1 MKKKIFSSL
10 LCSVIMLNSYS
21 VLADEVA
28 VTTSEPVVTT
38 EVVAQTPDVVI
49 AIEKQVVTSVEEN
62 GSKSIDLSTTS
73 EPTSSTTTISDSTT
87 SSTENVTEIVKED
100 SKPTTVVNNDNYVG
114 THNYSYT
121 GPKLEN
127 IDQISQTTETE
138 TTTTGQTTSTI
149 EVAKQYD
156 VILET
161 TEEASVGTLTPLGVA
176 DESKPV
182 GLLEYLHRLPNTSSK
197 IMKLSVLSG
206 TFVISG
212 LIIGLLY
219 KFSRKIFG

>member
-21 VLADEVA
+21 VLADEIA

-49 AIEKQVVTSVEEN
+49 AIEEQVVTSVEEN
-62 GSKSIDLSTTS
+62 GSKLIDLSTTS
-73 EPTSSTTTISDSTT
+73 EPTTSTTTTSDTTT
-87 SSTENVTEIVKED
+87 SSTENVTEIVKDD

-114 THNYSYT
+114 THDYSYV

-138 TTTTGQTTSTI
+138 TTTTSQTTASS
-149 EVAKQYD
+149 EVVKQFD
-156 VILET
+156 MILET
-161 TEEASVGTLTPLGVA
+161 TEEPSVGTLTPLGVT
-176 DESKPV
+176 DETKPV
-182 GLLEYLHRLPNTSSK
+182 GLLEYLHGLPNTSSK
-197 IMKLSVLSG
+197 VMKLSVLSG
-206 TFVISG
+206 TVVMSG

>member
-49 AIEKQVVTSVEEN
+49 SIEEQVVTSVEEN
-62 GSKSIDLSTTS
+62 GSKLIDLSTTS
-73 EPTSSTTTISDSTT
+73 EPTTSTTTTSDTT
-87 SSTENVTEIVKED
+87 TISTENVTEIVKDD

-114 THNYSYT
+114 THNYSYA
-121 GPKLEN
+121 GLKLEN

-138 TTTTGQTTSTI
+138 TTTTGKTISTTEI
-149 EVAKQYD
+149 AKQYD

-161 TEEASVGTLTPLGVA
+161 TEEA
-176 DESKPV
+176 ESKPI

-197 IMKLSVLSG
+197 VMKLSVLSG

>member
-1 MKKKIFSSL
+1 
-10 LCSVIMLNSYS
+10 MLNSYS
-21 VLADEVA
+21 VLADEIA

-49 AIEKQVVTSVEEN
+49 AIEEQVVTSVEEN
-62 GSKSIDLSTTS
+62 GSKLIDLSTTS
-73 EPTSSTTTISDSTT
+73 EPTTSTTTTSDTTT
-87 SSTENVTEIVKED
+87 SSTENVTEIVKDD

-114 THNYSYT
+114 THNYSYV

-138 TTTTGQTTSTI
+138 TTTTSQTTASS
-149 EVAKQYD
+149 EVVKQFD
-156 VILET
+156 MILDT
-161 TEEASVGTLTPLGVA
+161 TEEPSVGTLTPLGVT
-176 DESKPV
+176 DETKPV

-197 IMKLSVLSG
+197 VMKLSVLSG
-206 TFVISG
+206 TVVMSG

>member
-21 VLADEVA
+21 VLADEVV

-49 AIEKQVVTSVEEN
+49 AIEEQVVTSVEEN
-62 GSKSIDLSTTS
+62 GSKLIDLSTTS
-73 EPTSSTTTISDSTT
+73 EPTTTTTSDTTT
-87 SSTENVTEIVKED
+87 SSTENVTEIVKDD

-138 TTTTGQTTSTI
+138 TTTTGQTTSTTEI
-149 EVAKQYD
+149 AKQYD

-197 IMKLSVLSG
+197 VMKLSVLSG

>member
-10 LCSVIMLNSYS
+10 LCSIIMLNSYS

-38 EVVAQTPDVVI
+38 EVVAQTPDVVV
-49 AIEKQVVTSVEEN
+49 AIEEQVVTSVEEN

-73 EPTSSTTTISDSTT
+73 EPTTSTTTTSDTT
-87 SSTENVTEIVKED
+87 ISSTENVTKIVKDD

-114 THNYSYT
+114 THNYSYV

-138 TTTTGQTTSTI
+138 TTTTGQTTSTTEI
-149 EVAKQYD
+149 VKQYD

-197 IMKLSVLSG
+197 VMKLSVLSG

>member
-1 MKKKIFSSL
+1 
-10 LCSVIMLNSYS
+10 MLNSYS

-28 VTTSEPVVTT
+28 VTTAEPVVTT

-49 AIEKQVVTSVEEN
+49 AIEEKVVTSVDEK

-73 EPTSSTTTISDSTT
+73 EPTTSTTTTSDTTT
-87 SSTENVTEIVKED
+87 SSTENTTEVVND
-100 SKPTTVVNNDNYVG
+100 KPTTGVNNDNYGG
-114 THNYSYT
+114 THNYSYA
-121 GPKLEN
+121 GPKLYEN
-127 IDQISQTTETE
+127 IDQISQITESETPTTSQITSTTE
-138 TTTTGQTTSTI
+138 I
-149 EVAKQYD
+149 AKQYD

-161 TEEASVGTLTPLGVA
+161 TGEPSVGTLTPLGVA

-197 IMKLSVLSG
+197 VMKLSVLSG

>member
-38 EVVAQTPDVVI
+38 EVVVQTPDVVI
-49 AIEKQVVTSVEEN
+49 AIEEKVVTSVEEN
-62 GSKSIDLSTTS
+62 GSKLIDLSTTS
-73 EPTSSTTTISDSTT
+73 EPTTSTTTTSDTTT
-87 SSTENVTEIVKED
+87 SSTENVTEIVNYD

-114 THNYSYT
+114 THNYSYA

-138 TTTTGQTTSTI
+138 TTTTGQTISTTEI
-149 EVAKQYD
+149 AKQYD

-197 IMKLSVLSG
+197 VMKLSVLSG

>member
-1 MKKKIFSSL
+1 
-10 LCSVIMLNSYS
+10 MLNSYS

-49 AIEKQVVTSVEEN
+49 AIEEKVVTSVDEK

-73 EPTSSTTTISDSTT
+73 EPTTSTTTTSDTTT
-87 SSTENVTEIVKED
+87 SSTESTTDVVND
-100 SKPTTVVNNDNYVG
+100 KPTTVVNNDNYGG
-114 THNYSYT
+114 THNYSYA
-121 GPKLEN
+121 GPKLYEN
-127 IDQISQTTETE
+127 IDQISQTTESE
-138 TTTTGQTTSTI
+138 TTTTSQIISTTEI
-149 EVAKQYD
+149 AKQYD

-197 IMKLSVLSG
+197 VMKLSVLSG

>member
-1 MKKKIFSSL
+1 
-10 LCSVIMLNSYS
+10 MLNSYS
-21 VLADEVA
+21 VLADEIA

-49 AIEKQVVTSVEEN
+49 AIEEQVVTSVEEN
-62 GSKSIDLSTTS
+62 GSKLIDLSTTS
-73 EPTSSTTTISDSTT
+73 EPTTSTTTTSDTTT
-87 SSTENVTEIVKED
+87 SSTENVTEIVKDD

-138 TTTTGQTTSTI
+138 TTTTGQTTSTTEI
-149 EVAKQYD
+149 AKQYD

-161 TEEASVGTLTPLGVA
+161 TEEASVGTLTPLGLV

-197 IMKLSVLSG
+197 VMKLNVLLG

>member
-49 AIEKQVVTSVEEN
+49 AIEEQVVTSVEEN
-62 GSKSIDLSTTS
+62 GSKLIDLSTTS
-73 EPTSSTTTISDSTT
+73 EPTTSTTTTSDTTT
-87 SSTENVTEIVKED
+87 SSTENVTEIVKYD

-138 TTTTGQTTSTI
+138 TTTTGQTISTTEI
-149 EVAKQYD
+149 AKQYD

-197 IMKLSVLSG
+197 VMKLSVLSG

>member
-21 VLADEVA
+21 VLADEIA

-49 AIEKQVVTSVEEN
+49 AIEEQVVTSVEEN
-62 GSKSIDLSTTS
+62 GSKLIDLSTTS
-73 EPTSSTTTISDSTT
+73 EPTTSTTTTSDTTT
-87 SSTENVTEIVKED
+87 SSTENVTEIVKDD

-114 THNYSYT
+114 THNYSYV

-138 TTTTGQTTSTI
+138 TTTTSQTTASS
-149 EVAKQYD
+149 EVVKQFD
-156 VILET
+156 MILET
-161 TEEASVGTLTPLGVA
+161 TEEPSVGTLTPLGVT
-176 DESKPV
+176 DETKPV

-197 IMKLSVLSG
+197 VMKLSVLSG
-206 TFVISG
+206 TVVMSG

>member
-1 MKKKIFSSL
+1 
-10 LCSVIMLNSYS
+10 MLNSYS
-21 VLADEVA
+21 VLADEIA

-38 EVVAQTPDVVI
+38 EVVAQKPDVVI
-49 AIEKQVVTSVEEN
+49 AIEEQVVTSVEEN
-62 GSKSIDLSTTS
+62 GSKLIDLSTTS
-73 EPTSSTTTISDSTT
+73 EPTTSTTTTSDTTT
-87 SSTENVTEIVKED
+87 SSTENVTEIVKDD

-114 THNYSYT
+114 THNYSYV

-138 TTTTGQTTSTI
+138 TTTTSQTTASS
-149 EVAKQYD
+149 EVVKQFD
-156 VILET
+156 MILET
-161 TEEASVGTLTPLGVA
+161 TEEPSVGTLTPLGVT
-176 DESKPV
+176 DETKPV

-197 IMKLSVLSG
+197 VMKLSVLSG
-206 TFVISG
+206 TVVMSG